1 MPNFLELY
9 DELTYE
15 TEPAKIYHLWSALS
29 VANNILGK
37 KVWFPM
43 GHFNIYPNLYL
54 LSVGDAGNR
63 KTTALSIA
71 DKLFSQTKISQ
82 VADTS
87 STSEAIIDTMASK
100 EARVDFVYNGKQR
113 GYQQYSPYCSE
124 FATFLG
130 GKHINESLIRFMT
143 DIFDP
148 RDVYKYKTKNRGES
162 EIINPFFS
170 FCGACTMDWFL
181 DNLKEGMLTSGFA
194 RRIIFIYAGDI
205 YKENALPESNPRMV
219 EILESLLQECFRISK
234 LVGPFHM
241 EEEAK
246 DLHRTSYHET
256 MEKARE
262 ETGFLSSYFSTKSVL
277 VLKVCLGISASLG
290 NSMTITRQIYQF
302 ALDAFSEVEANYGA
316 LFQGTG
322 RNELKK
328 YQTKIIARIAK
339 EPEGILADQL
349 CYLFYN
355 DMLQSDFKECVQVL
369 INAKIVTPTPE
380 GNDVRLIV
388 QSEDKKSSSLYLLRD
403 IAKLRVEADPQV
415 NVGVEVYPVPEQPK
429 VKKPFKLRL
438 GGVPVED

>member
-1 MPNFLELY
+1 
-9 DELTYE
+9 
-15 TEPAKIYHLWSALS
+15 
-29 VANNILGK
+29 
-37 KVWFPM
+37 
-43 GHFNIYPNLYL
+43 
-54 LSVGDAGNR
+54 
-63 KTTALSIA
+63 
-71 DKLFSQTKISQ
+71 
-82 VADTS
+82 
-87 STSEAIIDTMASK
+87 
-100 EARVDFVYNGKQR
+100 
-113 GYQQYSPYCSE
+113 
-124 FATFLG
+124 
-130 GKHINESLIRFMT
+130 
-143 DIFDP
+143 
-148 RDVYKYKTKNRGES
+148 
-162 EIINPFFS
+162 
-170 FCGACTMDWFL
+170 
-181 DNLKEGMLTSGFA
+181 
-194 RRIIFIYAGDI
+194 
-205 YKENALPESNPRMV
+205 MV

-339 EPEGILADQL
+339 EPEGILAHQL